1 MMIADGGAAGR
12 PRVVTLGDIPEA
24 LWARGP
30 ATEKIKVLAT
40 YCGIGLQQQ
49 AGSQSR
55 HMGRKA
61 MRAFVVTAF
70 VSLLACGTAVAAP
83 AGKTA
88 KECRAEWQVNKADNQ
103 AKGITEKAYVAQC
116 RAAATTAAPTAAPA
130 TAPATT
136 EAPPA
141 TPPAPTRRAAVPP
154 ATAPTG
160 EGQYASEA
168 EAKGHCPSDTVV
180 WVNLTSRVYHFAG
193 TKNYGNT
200 KHGAYMCEKGAMA
213 AGDRASKAEKHP

>member
-1 MMIADGGAAGR
+1 MIANRGVVGR
-12 PRVVTLGDIPEA
+12 PRVGHWGDIPEVI
-24 LWARGP
+24 WARGP
-30 ATEKIKVLAT
+30 ATEKIKVLAK
-40 YCGIGLQQQ
+40 YCGIGLRRQ

-70 VSLLACGTAVAAP
+70 VSLLACSTAVAAP

-88 KECRAEWQVNKADNQ
+88 KECRAEWQANKADNQ

-136 EAPPA
+136 E
-141 TPPAPTRRAAVPP
+141 TPPAPTRRPAVPA

-168 EAKGHCPSDTVV
+168 EAKGRCPSDTVV